1 MVKLL
6 FIVPNYVPIRVTI
19 IIIIS
24 AIKVPFLDYNIMFF
38 APNYTNIKDFI
49 FTF

>member
-38 APNYTNIKDFI
+38 APNSTNIKNI
-49 FTF
+49 ILTF